1 MTLTLSHS
9 SAICDTVCNVGIKIT
24 LFYANLLLF
33 FHLDIV
39 GLSLPGVKI
48 SAAPMRGRNS
58 LADFWYKSMF
68 NAPDQ
73 VCTLKHTFLKIRSD
87 GTSSIK
93 CCFGLHGTK
102 VVSVLSDG
110 EYKQID
116 AFLKL
121 HKTLEKVPLSSTAA
135 AMAAVAPANMK
146 ALLQAELQEACLE
159 ECDGS
164 SDGSDCQTAPTPG
177 CDDSD
182 LDRFVAA
189 PILNVFPDPDAI
201 STADTQFEE
210 LIDHDSADAVRR
222 FLVAKRSANEYRKT
236 GEKRRRPHQ
245 QPRDWIGLAC
255 DAVRSG
261 GFQQSLP
268 DTIESDSSIDK
279 FSEAGVAFPMEKTT
293 LRGDNDKVLNA
304 IPSYVLADRV
314 LTVKMDCVCSF
325 DMEFNADCQI
335 VSMIINYIT

>member
-1 MTLTLSHS
+1 
-9 SAICDTVCNVGIKIT
+9 
-24 LFYANLLLF
+24 
-33 FHLDIV
+33 
-39 GLSLPGVKI
+39 
-48 SAAPMRGRNS
+48 
-58 LADFWYKSMF
+58 MF

-110 EYKQID
+110 ELKQID
-116 AFLKL
+116 AFLKS
-121 HKTLEKVPLSSTAA
+121 HKTLEKAQLSSTAA
-135 AMAAVAPANMK
+135 AVAAVAPAKVN
-146 ALLQAELQEACLE
+146 ALLQAELEETCLDASE
-159 ECDGS
+159 VYDGS
-164 SDGSDCQTAPTPG
+164 FDGSDCQTAHTAG
-177 CDDSD
+177 GNAFD

-189 PILNVFPDPDAI
+189 PILNAFPDPDNS

-222 FLVAKRSANEYRKT
+222 FLAAKRSANEYRKT
-236 GEKRRRPHQ
+236 GEKRRLSYQP
-245 QPRDWIGLAC
+245 PRDWFGLAC
-255 DAVRSG
+255 NAVRSG
-261 GFQQSLP
+261 GFQQQAGT
-268 DTIESDSSIDK
+268 DTVESESSIDK
-279 FSEAGVAFPMEKTT
+279 FSEVGVAFPMEKAT
-293 LRGDNDKVLNA
+293 LRGDNDKVVDT
-304 IPSYVLADRV
+304 IPSYGLADRV